1 MYTPPAFREDD
12 PDTLR
17 ALVAGARLALLACN
31 GADGAP
37 VLTHLPLLLDGD
49 ALLGHV
55 ARGNAHWRALAAA
68 GRAVAVFS
76 GPEAYVSPGWYASKA
91 EHGRVV
97 PTWNYVA
104 VHAEGPVEV
113 FDDPARLR
121 DAVALLTARHEAG
134 RTAPWSVDD
143 APPAFLDAQLRGIV
157 GVRLRIERLA
167 GKRKLSQNRP
177 EADRAGVLAGL
188 GSSADPRDREVAGAM
203 AGEGETRRPTLSPP
217 GAAPAAAASTR
228 PA

>member
-1 MYTPPAFREDD
+1 MYNPPAFREDD

-17 ALVAGARLALLACN
+17 ALIADARLALLACN

-37 VLTHLPLLLDGD
+37 ALTHLPLLLDGD

-55 ARGNAHWRALAAA
+55 ARANGHWRALAAA

-113 FDDPARLR
+113 FDDPARLC
-121 DAVALLTARHEAG
+121 DAVARLTDRHEAS
-134 RTAPWSVDD
+134 RAAPWSVAD
-143 APPAFLDAQLRGIV
+143 APPAFMDAQLRGIV
-157 GVRLRIERLA
+157 GVRLRIERLS
-167 GKRKLSQNRP
+167 GKRKLSQNRS

-188 GSSADPRDREVAGAM
+188 GGSDDPRDRAVSDAMSGQGGA
-203 AGEGETRRPTLSPP
+203 
-217 GAAPAAAASTR
+217 
-228 PA
+228 